1 MNCEECGKRPATL
14 HLTKIVNGE
23 KTEYHICE
31 HCAKDKGDMFG
42 GFGGFGDFG
51 IHQLLS
57 GLLNFD
63 PMTKKEGVGIKEGQG
78 TVQTKAARCETCGM
92 TYAQFSKSGRFGCS
106 DCYEFFGDRLDP
118 LFRRIHGN
126 TQHIGKVPERTGGK
140 IKVRKELEQLKAA
153 LQQYVA
159 KEEFEKAAEIRDRIR
174 ALEQKIAQS

>member
-31 HCAKDKGDMFG
+31 QCAKEKGDVFG
-42 GFGGFGDFG
+42 GFGNFG
-51 IHQLLS
+51 INQLLT

-63 PMTKKEGVGIKEGQG
+63 PMIKKESFKEGTNTQ
-78 TVQTKAARCETCGM
+78 KALRCETCGL

-106 DCYEFFGDRLDP
+106 DCYQFLGDRLDP

-126 TQHIGKVPERTGGK
+126 TQHIGKVPERSGGR
-140 IKVRKELEQLKAA
+140 IKVRKELEQLKMA

-159 KEEFEKAAEIRDRIR
+159 KEEFEKAAEIRDRIK

>member
-31 HCAKDKGDMFG
+31 HCAQDGAMFT
-42 GFGGFGDFG
+42 GFSNFS
-51 IHQLLS
+51 INNLLS

-63 PMTKKEGVGIKEGQG
+63 PMMKKEGAQREAQG
-78 TVQTKAARCETCGM
+78 AAQKTLRCETCGL

-106 DCYEFFGDRLDP
+106 DCYKFLGERLDP

-126 TQHIGKVPERTGGK
+126 TQHIGKVPERTGGQIK
-140 IKVRKELEQLKAA
+140 IRKELEQLKTA
-153 LQQYVA
+153 LQKYIA
-159 KEEFEKAAEIRDRIR
+159 SEEFEKAAEIRDRIR